1 MKVASNSGPL
11 IHLAQINAISLLG
24 ELYKEVVIPRKIKA
38 EAVDMGKKEG
48 CADAVQIERAIRSG
62 MINVAEHAAN
72 ANFSTFGLHEAEAD
86 VTSLSLNEK
95 YDLILLDDDATR
107 ELARALGLKV
117 RGSIG
122 VIVDALRKK
131 KISKKEALKFLD
143 KLAGVMYLSGEAYMV
158 AREAIEM
165 V

>member
-1 MKVASNSGPL
+1 V
-11 IHLAQINAISLLG
+11 ISL
-24 ELYKEVVIPRKIKA
+24 A
-38 EAVDMGKKEG
+38 
-48 CADAVQIERAIRSG
+48 
-62 MINVAEHAAN
+62 
-72 ANFSTFGLHEAEAD
+72 
-86 VTSLSLNEK
+86 LNEK
-95 YDLILLDDDATR
+95 YDLILLDDDAAR
-107 ELARALGLKV
+107 QLARALGLKV

>member
-11 IHLAQINAISLLG
+11 IHLAQINALSLLG
-24 ELYKEVVIPRKIKA
+24 LYKEVVIPGKIKA
-38 EAVDMGKKEG
+38 EAVDRGKKEG
-48 CADAVQIERAIRSG
+48 CVDAVRIEKAIKEG
-62 MINVAEHAAN
+62 MIKVVKHAAN
-72 ANFSTFGLHEAEAD
+72 ANFSTFGLHEAEAE
-86 VTSLSLNEK
+86 VVSLALNEK
-95 YDLILLDDDATR
+95 YDLILLDDDAAR

-122 VIVDALRKK
+122 VIIDALRKK

-143 KLAGVMYLSGEAYMV
+143 KLAGVMYLSGEAYAV
-158 AREAIEM
+158 AREAIER